1 MKDSIFKSRK
11 HSNVFV
17 QFLEKLG
24 VKHTRWYAT
33 KYYQEHPHK
42 YSLWGLSNMLSAYGI
57 ENAGIRLPDK
67 KDFLLQKEVPFI
79 AYVSSDFVV
88 VDEIRENDVHYIWK
102 EEDIVTTIDKFIDLW

>member
-11 HSNVFV
+11 YSNVFV

-57 ENAGIRLPDK
+57 ENAGVRFNGYVLPEFYKVEDLVY
-67 KDFLLQKEVPFI
+67 F
-79 AYVSSDFVV
+79 SDL
-88 VDEIRENDVHYIWK
+88 RMK
-102 EEDIVTTIDKFIDLW
+102 